1 MSDPNP
7 KPASLAD
14 YLSPARL
21 LPGETTHDQLIDG
34 ASLCLSGGGYRAML
48 FHLGALWRLH
58 ELDYLRQ
65 IRRISSVSGGS
76 ITSAWLA
83 LNWENLYPPAGP
95 ADFET
100 VIVRRICDF
109 ANQSMDEPS
118 VLEGMLTL
126 GLQGSKTPDHYR
138 LLYGHATLHDIPDT
152 APEFVFNST
161 NLQTG
166 SLVRFSKAK
175 VADWRL
181 GEIPNPHTEVAIA
194 VAASSAFPPFLSPL
208 VFPALPSDFVT
219 YKDAEITDPAFLN
232 HPLLTDGGVYD
243 NLGIETA
250 WKMYRTI
257 LVSNADGLNDFQ
269 VSPGTDWARQAY
281 RVLMLLYEQVCSL
294 RKRQVIGSFVAGA
307 RTGTYWS
314 MASHTADYNLPDT
327 DLARPL
333 PCPPELT
340 VPIAQT
346 PTRLA
351 AMDTDLQKR
360 IINWGYAISDVAV
373 RRWILPG
380 AQRPAGF
387 RYPIGLG

>member
-1 MSDPNP
+1 MSSADAPQP
-7 KPASLAD
+7 SLGD
-14 YLSPARL
+14 YLSPVRL
-21 LPGETTHDQLIDG
+21 LPGETSQDVLIDG

-58 ELDYLRQ
+58 ELDYLRHVK
-65 IRRISSVSGGS
+65 RISSVSGGS
-76 ITSAWLA
+76 ITSAWLGM
-83 LNWENLYPPAGP
+83 NWEALYPATGM
-95 ADFET
+95 ADFES
-100 VIVRRICDF
+100 VIVKPIRDF
-109 ANQSMDEPS
+109 ASQTMDEPS

-166 SLVRFSKAK
+166 SLMRFSKAK

-181 GEIPNPHTEVAIA
+181 GEIRDPHTELAIA

-208 VFPALPSDFVT
+208 VLPALPTDFVA
-219 YKDAEITDPAFLN
+219 YENAEITNPAFLN
-232 HPLLTDGGVYD
+232 HPSLTDGGVYD

-250 WKMYRTI
+250 WKKYKTI

-269 VSPGTDWARQAY
+269 LAPGTDWARQAY

-294 RKRQVIGSFVAGA
+294 RKRQVIGSFIAGQ
-307 RTGTYWS
+307 REGSYWS
-314 MASHTADYNLPDT
+314 MASHTADYHLPDT
-327 DLARPL
+327 DFSRPL
-333 PCPPELT
+333 VCPPELT
-340 VPIAQT
+340 LPIAQT

-351 AMDTDLQKR
+351 AMDTPLQDR
-360 IINWGYAISDVAV
+360 IINWGYAICDVAV
-373 RRWILPG
+373 RRWLVPT
-380 AQRPAGF
+380 AQRPSGF
-387 RYPIGLG
+387 KYPIGLG